1 MQVNVEEAL
10 RYLGAGGPTPP
21 ALRAQAETVA
31 EELAATLE
39 PRFVYK
45 VCDLRREGD
54 AFAFEGTP
62 VILTGHTASRML
74 AQCDRGVLLACTLG
88 AAFDAR
94 LRALR
99 ARDMAKAVIWD
110 ACGSAYVEQGC
121 DRAEA
126 EIAARFPG
134 LYLTDRFSPGYGDLP
149 LALQRDFST
158 ALDMERRLGVHVSE
172 NFFMT
177 PVKTVTALI
186 GLSDRPQMARI
197 RGCDYCA
204 LREHCQLRKGG
215 KRCGM

>member
-62 VILTGHTASRML
+62 IILTGHTASRML
-74 AQCDRGVLLACTLG
+74 AQCDRGVLLACSLG

-149 LALQRDFST
+149 LALQRDFGT

-177 PVKTVTALI
+177 PVKTVTAVI